1 MIMKNILKI
10 LLIGILGF
18 AVQSCYYDEVVP
30 TFEDPIV
37 IPPGTVIT
45 YKAYIAPM
53 FDPSCTNSSCHGGS
67 VNPDLRNTQ
76 AAYNALLANYVV
88 KNNADGSKLYVRST
102 VIKNGGHFGTLNAT
116 QLATMKAWI
125 ESDAKYE

>member
-1 MIMKNILKI
+1 MV
-10 LLIGILGF
+10 
-18 AVQSCYYDEVVP
+18 AVSLHSCYYDEVVP
-30 TFEDPIV
+30 TFEEPIV

-45 YKAYIAPM
+45 YKADIAPM

-76 AAYNALLANYVV
+76 GAYNNLLANFVV
-88 KNNADGSKLYVRST
+88 KNNADGSKLYVRAMI
-102 VIKNGGHFGTLNAT
+102 VKNGGHFGTLNAT

-125 ESDAKYE
+125 DSDAKYE

>member
-1 MIMKNILKI
+1 MRNILRLFLI
-10 LLIGILGF
+10 GLIGIT
-18 AVQSCYYDEVVP
+18 VQSCYYDEVVP

-45 YKAYIAPM
+45 YKTNIAPM

-67 VNPDLRNTQ
+67 VSPDLRNTQ
-76 AAYNALLANYVV
+76 AAYNSLIGNYVI
-88 KNNADGSKLYVRST
+88 KNNSDGSKLYVRS
-102 VIKNGGHFGTLNAT
+102 VVVKNGGHFGTLNAT

-125 ESDAKYE
+125 DSDAKYE